1 LLIYYVLALVP
12 FALAGYVLWAYHR
25 KAAEKQALSEERMAM
40 LMGET
45 QLEILQHN
53 TPSATTQ
60 AVAPAASAAAPGV
73 APASAA
79 PATAP
84 APDKGATGKAATWAR
99 RERFLSRSE
108 AVVFYLLKTALR
120 RDHEIY
126 VHVTLASVVSVA
138 GNVPSFERDQ
148 RERRL
153 AQHELTFV
161 VCDKALHVIAA
172 LELEEVL
179 TDVDADFR
187 AECLES
193 AGIRLIKLDPAA
205 LPSREEIR
213 ALVYGI

>member
-1 LLIYYVLALVP
+1 MLIYYMLALVP

-25 KAAEKQALSEERMAM
+25 KAAEKQALSEQRMTM

-45 QLEILQHN
+45 QREVLQHDAA
-53 TPSATTQ
+53 PEAKAEPAP
-60 AVAPAASAAAPGV
+60 AVALAAAPAV
-73 APASAA
+73 E
-79 PATAP
+79 
-84 APDKGATGKAATWAR
+84 KLATGKGPGWVR
-99 RERFLSRSE
+99 HERFLSKSE

-126 VHVTLASVVSVA
+126 VHVALSSVVTVA
-138 GNVPSFERDQ
+138 GNMPSYDRDQ
-148 RERRL
+148 RLRRL

-179 TDVDADFR
+179 TDIDADFR

-193 AGIRLIKLDPAA
+193 AGVRLIKLNPSI

>member
-1 LLIYYVLALVP
+1 MLIYYMLALVP

-25 KAAEKQALSEERMAM
+25 KAAEKQALSEQRMTI

-45 QLEILQHN
+45 QREVLQHDAA
-53 TPSATTQ
+53 PEARSQ
-60 AVAPAASAAAPGV
+60 PAPALAAT
-73 APASAA
+73 PAVE
-79 PATAP
+79 
-84 APDKGATGKAATWAR
+84 KLATGKGPGWVR
-99 RERFLSRSE
+99 HERFLSKSE

-126 VHVTLASVVSVA
+126 VHVALSSVVTVA
-138 GNVPSFERDQ
+138 GNMPSYDRDQ
-148 RERRL
+148 RLRRL

-179 TDVDADFR
+179 TDIDADFR

-193 AGIRLIKLDPAA
+193 AGVRLIKLNPSL

>member
-1 LLIYYVLALVP
+1 MLIYYVLALVP
-12 FALAGYVLWAYHR
+12 FALAAYVIWAYHR
-25 KAAEKQALSEERMAM
+25 KAAEKEALSHERMALM
-40 LMGET
+40 MGET
-45 QLEILQHN
+45 HREILQ
-53 TPSATTQ
+53 PD
-60 AVAPAASAAAPGV
+60 AAPEKK
-73 APASAA
+73 

-84 APDKGATGKAATWAR
+84 AASTPAAPPAAQGPGSKATGWVR
-99 RERFLSRSE
+99 RERFLSKSE

-126 VHVTLASVVSVA
+126 VHVTLGSVVTVA
-138 GNVPSFERDQ
+138 ADTPPYEHDQ
-148 RERRL
+148 RMRRL

-172 LELEEVL
+172 MELEEVL

-187 AECLES
+187 TECLEN
-193 AGIRLIKLDPAA
+193 AGIRLIKLDPAS